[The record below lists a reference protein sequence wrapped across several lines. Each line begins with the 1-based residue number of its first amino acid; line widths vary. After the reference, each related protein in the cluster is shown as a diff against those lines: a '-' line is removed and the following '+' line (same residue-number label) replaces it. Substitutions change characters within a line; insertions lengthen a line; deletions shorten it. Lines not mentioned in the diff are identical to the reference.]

1 MNDIEFLSG
10 LLVEYD
16 FYEHIN
22 IHAKY
27 SKQSKQSSGGP
38 RGLRATCVCA
48 KIVMNALE
56 ARGSA

>member
-10 LLVEYD
+10 LLVEFD

-27 SKQSKQSSGGP
+27 SKQSSVGP